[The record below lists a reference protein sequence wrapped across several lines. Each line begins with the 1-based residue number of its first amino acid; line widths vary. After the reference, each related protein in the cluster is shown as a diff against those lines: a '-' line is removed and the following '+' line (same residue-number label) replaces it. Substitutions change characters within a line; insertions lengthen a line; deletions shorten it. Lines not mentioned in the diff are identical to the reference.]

1 MEKSIIKGES
11 DNLEECYKILMNS
24 ELSKIYFSNKDPRKM
39 ISRGLEN
46 EDIFVVLNDEKK
58 CIGFI
63 LFEID
68 GTFGKYP
75 YLHMI
80 VIDKDFQGK
89 GIGKALISYFENVI
103 AASYDKVFL
112 MVGDF
117 NKRAKKLYEK
127 LNYEVIGTFPDFYI
141 DGINEYLMMKYN
153 K

>member
-1 MEKSIIKGES
+1 
-11 DNLEECYKILMNS
+11 MNS
-24 ELSKIYFSNKDPRKM
+24 ELSEIYFSNKDPRKM

-117 NKRAKKLYEK
+117 NKRAKKLYKK